1 MGTVQSTMER
11 GLLLQICLLA
21 VSLAVTF
28 SLPQTNGK
36 ANPKKHVGCYFGAWA
51 FYRPGDGKFDIDD
64 INPHLCTHVY
74 YGFANID
81 NSTWEVYPYDPWYDL
96 AETDTD
102 MGCVPDPLNCKYDSY
117 RRMVA
122 LKNINPELVVMLS
135 IGGWNAGSG
144 AFSMMAADPAKRKIF
159 IDSLIPYTLKFGFD
173 GIDMDWEYPGTNPGS
188 DPVNDKPHF
197 TLFSQELGARCKENN
212 LFFSFAASPDPIKA
226 ERAFEVEKIM
236 QVYDWINIMTY
247 DYHGAWD
254 NYTGHN
260 SPLYG
265 RWEEGFTGHPNKDF
279 DAYDT
284 VDWYISKGCPKEKIV
299 MGMATYGRGWSLYN
313 NEWNG
318 LYCPAYDG
326 SPKMPYTRQYGII
339 GYNEILQF
347 FYNATISDEVL
358 EICPDCKPGYDQW
371 EHVVDGCY
379 KSPYMYHANL
389 WFGYEDKIGIS
400 YKSQF
405 INWKGLKGGMIWS
418 LETDD
423 FRGLFDHEG
432 SNYTPYPLLH
442 EINRVL
448 DSGETLDPSN
458 QLGSANENSGC
469 GGKPKAPMCDSFDY
483 TTPPI
488 LTTIPHNPTTDTK
501 PPAPTTTKAPAPT
514 TTQGGGDCDNLG
526 CNGQDD
532 MVPFPGNC
540 HWYYHCMYDENGFC
554 TVEQFDCGD
563 WVFDPN
569 VSACV
574 WPELPGNEDLCV

>member
-1 MGTVQSTMER
+1 MG
-11 GLLLQICLLA
+11 
-21 VSLAVTF
+21 
-28 SLPQTNGK
+28 
-36 ANPKKHVGCYFGAWA
+36 
-51 FYRPGDGKFDIDD
+51 
-64 INPHLCTHVY
+64 
-74 YGFANID
+74 
-81 NSTWEVYPYDPWYDL
+81 
-96 AETDTD
+96 
-102 MGCVPDPLNCKYDSY
+102 
-117 RRMVA
+117 
-122 LKNINPELVVMLS
+122 
-135 IGGWNAGSG
+135 
-144 AFSMMAADPAKRKIF
+144 
-159 IDSLIPYTLKFGFD
+159 
-173 GIDMDWEYPGTNPGS
+173 
-188 DPVNDKPHF
+188 
-197 TLFSQELGARCKENN
+197 
-212 LFFSFAASPDPIKA
+212 
-226 ERAFEVEKIM
+226 
-236 QVYDWINIMTY
+236 
-247 DYHGAWD
+247 
-254 NYTGHN
+254 
-260 SPLYG
+260 
-265 RWEEGFTGHPNKDF
+265 
-279 DAYDT
+279 
-284 VDWYISKGCPKEKIV
+284 
-299 MGMATYGRGWSLYN
+299 
-313 NEWNG
+313 
-318 LYCPAYDG
+318 
-326 SPKMPYTRQYGII
+326 
-339 GYNEILQF
+339 
-347 FYNATISDEVL
+347 
-358 EICPDCKPGYDQW
+358 DCKPGYDQW

-418 LETDD
+418 LETD
-423 FRGLFDHEG
+423 
-432 SNYTPYPLLH
+432 
-442 EINRVL
+442 
-448 DSGETLDPSN
+448 DPSN